1 MTETETATSARD
13 SHRKVREGEVVSSKM
28 DKTIVVKIS
37 WRIAHPIYNK
47 IITKYNKFQA
57 HDENNEAQ
65 VGDLVEI
72 METRPLSK
80 TKRWRLVRIVKRGEL
95 AMAVD
100 EAAPAAET
108 AA

>member
-1 MTETETATSARD
+1 MTETTASARE
-13 SHRKVREGEVVSSKM
+13 SRRKVREGEVVSTKM
-28 DKTIVVKIS
+28 DKTVVVRIS
-37 WRIAHPIYNK
+37 RRIAHPLYKK
-47 IITKYNKFQA
+47 IITRYKKLHA
-57 HDENNEAQ
+57 HDEKNEAQ

-95 AMAVD
+95 AMAA
-100 EAAPAAET
+100 EET

>member
-1 MTETETATSARD
+1 MST
-13 SHRKVREGEVVSSKM
+13 KM
-28 DKTIVVKIS
+28 DKTIVV
-37 WRIAHPIYNK
+37 RIARRISHPLYKK
-47 IITKYNKFQA
+47 IITRYKNFNA
-57 HDENNEAQ
+57 HDEKNEAQ

-95 AMAVD
+95 AMAA
-100 EAAPAAET
+100 EET

>member
-1 MTETETATSARD
+1 MTETTASARERR
-13 SHRKVREGEVVSSKM
+13 RKVREGEVVSTKM
-28 DKTIVVKIS
+28 DKTAIVRIS
-37 WRIAHPIYNK
+37 RRIAHPLYKK
-47 IITKYNKFQA
+47 IITRNSKFLA
-57 HDENNEAQ
+57 HDEKNEAE

-95 AMAVD
+95 SMAA
-100 EAAPAAET
+100 EET